1 MASTPRLPR
10 RPRDVDAAVLSRPHR
25 ATLGAAAALILA
37 EATLELARPWPLK
50 LVVDQGLGSQPFPTW
65 AEPLAG
71 VGVGGLALLAGV
83 AVVVLSVAAALASA
97 GSALLVGRVAERIGT
112 TLRGHL
118 VGRLLDQPPS
128 FFRRHRSAELVNRLT
143 SDVRRVEDAV
153 VAWWEVAVPEA
164 VVLVGT
170 LVMLAVID
178 PVLAVTALAVCPALA
193 VVIVVRRRLVRRAQ
207 GHAREQEGRLSEHA
221 QDLMRNVRVVQAFGR
236 QREMNLAFAELS
248 QRTRRANVAALRVE
262 ARLAPLADLI
272 LALGSAGVLVLG
284 AVRVQQG
291 SMTTGTLLVGL
302 TYVAGL
308 YVPLRSL
315 TSLAA
320 TLARAEASRDRLRE
334 VFAARVVGPAEGL
347 PVRDLRGDVVL
358 ESVSFGYDA
367 RPVLDGVDLAFEA
380 GRVTALT
387 GPTGVGKSTVLNLLL
402 RFEDPRSGMVTI
414 GGRDLRMLAVEG
426 VRRHIAYVPQESWFL
441 DDTIRHNIALGQP
454 DASDEE
460 LRAAADSALVSAFAQ
475 RLPAGLDTVV
485 GESGLMLSGGERK
498 RLAIARAVV
507 RRADLFLLDEPTAG
521 LDDDAAE
528 TVLAAISASTAG
540 RTVVVVTHDPRV
552 VRWADDVV
560 HLPAP
565 ADPPADPADPAGAVP
580 ATAGRR

>member
-1 MASTPRLPR
+1 MASTPHTAR

-25 ATLGAAAALILA
+25 TTLGVAAALILA
-37 EATLELARPWPLK
+37 EAVLELARPWPLK
-50 LVVDQGLGSQPFPTW
+50 FVVDQGLGHQPFPSW
-65 AEPLAG
+65 AESLAG
-71 VGVGGLALLAGV
+71 VGVAGLALLAGV
-83 AVVVLSVAAALASA
+83 AVVVLSVVGALASA

-112 TLRGHL
+112 TLRGRL
-118 VGRLLDQPPS
+118 VSRMLDQPPA

-207 GHAREQEGRLSEHA
+207 SHAREQEGRLSEHA

-236 QREMNLAFAELS
+236 QPEMNLAFDRLS
-248 QRTRRANVAALRVE
+248 QRTRRANVAALQVE

-334 VFAARVVGPAEGL
+334 VFAARAVGPTDGL
-347 PVRDLRGDVVL
+347 PVRDLRGDVAL
-358 ESVSFGYDA
+358 ESVHFGYDD
-367 RPVLDGVDLAFEA
+367 RLVLDGTDLVFEA

-387 GPTGVGKSTVLNLLL
+387 GPTGVGKSSVLNLLL
-402 RFEDPRSGMVTI
+402 RFEDPWSGMVTV
-414 GGRDLRMLAVEG
+414 GGRDLRMLAVDG
-426 VRRHIAYVPQESWFL
+426 LRRHIAYVPQESWFL

-454 DASDEE
+454 APPTRRSGQRPTVPSSPRSPTGCPTASTRWWGSRVSCSPAVSASGWRSPGPSYDVPTCSCSTSP
-460 LRAAADSALVSAFAQ
+460 LRASTTTR
-475 RLPAGLDTVV
+475 RLSSWPP
-485 GESGLMLSGGERK
+485 SPP
-498 RLAIARAVV
+498 
-507 RRADLFLLDEPTAG
+507 RRP
-521 LDDDAAE
+521 
-528 TVLAAISASTAG
+528 
-540 RTVVVVTHDPRV
+540 VTP
-552 VRWADDVV
+552 
-560 HLPAP
+560 
-565 ADPPADPADPAGAVP
+565 
-580 ATAGRR
+580 